1 MVRLGKIH
9 RIYERLKMNLYK
21 LRSRDITRC
30 SVPRASF
37 MIYDFILERREKEHL
52 STKVCVHT

>member
-9 RIYERLKMNLYK
+9 RIYDRLKMNLYK

-30 SVPRASF
+30 SVPKASF
-37 MIYDFILERREKEHL
+37 MIYDFILERTEKEHL
-52 STKVCVHT
+52 STRVGVQT